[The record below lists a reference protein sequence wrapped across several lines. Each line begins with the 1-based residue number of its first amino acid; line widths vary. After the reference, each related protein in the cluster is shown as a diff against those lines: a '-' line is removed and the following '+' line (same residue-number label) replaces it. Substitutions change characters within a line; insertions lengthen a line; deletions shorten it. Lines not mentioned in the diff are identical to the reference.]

1 MNEHPIQKSP
11 EDYNEYA
18 LQALD
23 EAIYE
28 MSLRNLRVVLTLGNN
43 WDAYGGAPKYA
54 QWANSRGEGLSED
67 KEFYDNALC
76 KYWYKQYISKILD
89 RYNGWTGY
97 MYRDDS
103 AIFSYELINEG
114 ALLHARLPLLV
125 RIALMPPRPGSSL
138 RMQHG
143 TPATRGAR
151 TCMSGTRR
159 WPRTRKSTTG
169 STFSPRALR
178 CVRPLQAS
186 ASPWVACSTWA
197 RSAPCRGSLGRAP
210 TAFWTR
216 STSPGAPGQARTRLR
231 TTSYGRSTT

>member
-1 MNEHPIQKSP
+1 MQPAARGCIQQIGVVRSPRRCRYWLQKYFTYGEGSKRTARNALDEAVDKLSANVIRIWAFGEGYDMNEHPIQKSP

-43 WDAYGGAPKYA
+43 WEAYGGAPKYV

-76 KYWYKQYISKILD
+76 KYWYKQYISKIMD

-97 MYRDDS
+97 MYRDDP

-114 ALLHARLPLLV
+114 ALLHAHLPLLV
-125 RIALMPPRPGSSL
+125 RIALTPPRPGSSL

-151 TCMSGTRR
+151 T
-159 WPRTRKSTTG
+159 
-169 STFSPRALR
+169 
-178 CVRPLQAS
+178 
-186 ASPWVACSTWA
+186 
-197 RSAPCRGSLGRAP
+197 
-210 TAFWTR
+210 
-216 STSPGAPGQARTRLR
+216 
-231 TTSYGRSTT
+231 